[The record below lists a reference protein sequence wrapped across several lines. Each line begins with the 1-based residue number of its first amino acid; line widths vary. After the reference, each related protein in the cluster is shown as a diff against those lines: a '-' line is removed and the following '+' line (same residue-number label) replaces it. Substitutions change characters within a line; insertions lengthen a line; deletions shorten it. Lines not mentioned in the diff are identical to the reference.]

1 VSLSA
6 PAPAAS
12 SAPAPHRRLALPRRL
27 RRGLR
32 RLLLLAA
39 LLAAAASWAWLDRT
53 LATPQRVERIAATGL
68 PAAPSAWTRARA
80 AVAGAPTVGLQVGHL
95 GAREHPDE
103 LAALRVSTGGRAAGI
118 DEVDVNLAVA
128 EALAERL
135 ATAGVR
141 VELLP
146 ATVPPGY
153 RADLLLSIH
162 ADASAEPDRRGYKS
176 AHAEPARNRREP
188 WLRAAVDAA
197 YLAAS
202 GLPHDEANVS
212 GAMLDYYAFASDRLR
227 HAAHPGTAG
236 VIVELGYL
244 SHPLDRAWLAD
255 PERPAAALAAG
266 VLRYLAASDR
276 WHPELAPEDAAA
288 TAPVLAW
295 RTCVDSSS
303 FCP

>member
-1 VSLSA
+1 MSLTTSA
-6 PAPAAS
+6 PASPAAAAS
-12 SAPAPHRRLALPRRL
+12 DRRFAPPPRL

-32 RLLLLAA
+32 RGLLLVA
-39 LLAAAASWAWLDRT
+39 LLAAVGSWAWLERT
-53 LATPQRVERIAATGL
+53 LAMPTRIERVAAAGL

-80 AVAGAPTVGLQVGHL
+80 ALAGAPTVGLQVGHL
-95 GAREHPDE
+95 QAREHPDE
-103 LAALRVSTGGRAAGI
+103 LAALRVSTGGSAAGI

-128 EALAERL
+128 RALATRL
-135 ATAGVR
+135 AAAGVR
-141 VELLP
+141 VEVLP

-176 AHAEPARNRREP
+176 AHARPARNRREP

-212 GAMLDYYAFASDRLR
+212 GAMLDYYAFANDRLR
-227 HAAHPGTAG
+227 HAAHPATPG

-244 SHPLDRAWLAD
+244 SHPRDRAWLAD
-255 PERPAAALAAG
+255 PARPAAALADG
-266 VLRYLAASDR
+266 VLRYLAAADR
-276 WHPELAPEDAAA
+276 WHPELAPEDASAA
-288 TAPVLAW
+288 APVLAW
-295 RTCVDSSS
+295 RACVDSSS
-303 FCP
+303 SCP

>member
-1 VSLSA
+1 MSLSA
-6 PAPAAS
+6 
-12 SAPAPHRRLALPRRL
+12 SAPAVPSAAASDRRLALPPRL
-27 RRGLR
+27 RRVLR
-32 RLLLLAA
+32 RGLLLAA
-39 LLAAAASWAWLDRT
+39 LLAAAGSWAWLDRT
-53 LATPQRVERIAATGL
+53 LATPERIERVAAAGL
-68 PAAPSAWTRARA
+68 PAAPSAWTRARS
-80 AVAGAPTVGLQVGHL
+80 AVAGPPRVGLQVGHL
-95 GAREHPDE
+95 GARDHPDE

-128 EALAERL
+128 RALAERL

-176 AHAEPARNRREP
+176 AHAAPARNRREP
-188 WLRAAVDAA
+188 WLRAAVDTA

-227 HAAHPGTAG
+227 HAAHAGTAG

-255 PERPAAALAAG
+255 PERPASALADG
-266 VLRYLAASDR
+266 VLRYLAAADR
-276 WHPELAPEDAAA
+276 WHPELAPEDASAA
-288 TAPVLAW
+288 TPVLAW
-295 RTCVDSSS
+295 RACVDSSS
-303 FCP
+303 SCP